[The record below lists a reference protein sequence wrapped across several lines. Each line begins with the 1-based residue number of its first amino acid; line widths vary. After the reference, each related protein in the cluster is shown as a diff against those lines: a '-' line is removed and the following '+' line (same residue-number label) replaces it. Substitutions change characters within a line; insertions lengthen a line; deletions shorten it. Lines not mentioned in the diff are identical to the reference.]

1 MEGITNQEMKNLSGG
16 ASQIECFFMGA
27 IFAAAISTGNVLAA
41 AGSGVYLASNCL
53 N

>member
-1 MEGITNQEMKNLSGG
+1 MIEISKKEQADLSAG
-16 ASQIECFFMGA
+16 ASQLECFFVGA

-41 AGSGVYLASNCL
+41 AGSGVFLAANCF